1 MPGSVIGIKLNN
13 GWEGTVSRTA
23 DTIIQNRIAKTTMPF
38 GVAVKLN
45 DDNTYS
51 IVATGDTADKVAG
64 ITVREVVQ
72 ANTFDPQSNPDYVA
86 NAPCDVLTRG
96 NCVVKCRR
104 GTPKAGGAVYVRIT
118 DNSSVYAG
126 TIVGGFEADA
136 DSDKTIQVTNIE
148 WTTGVMDAN
157 GIAEVTVKTRA
168 KG

>member
-23 DTIIQNRIAKTTMPF
+23 DTIIQNRIAKTTMSF

-118 DNSSVYAG
+118 DNSSAYAG
-126 TIVGGFEADA
+126 TIVGGFEAEA

>member
-1 MPGSVIGIKLNN
+1 MSGSVIGIKLNN

-23 DTIIQNRIAKTTMPF
+23 DTIIQNRIAKTNMPF

-51 IVATGDTADKVAG
+51 IVATGDTAAMVAG
-64 ITVREVVQ
+64 ITVREVAQ

-86 NAPCDVLTRG
+86 NAPCDVLSRG

-104 GTPKAGGAVYVRIT
+104 GTPKAGTAVYVRII
-118 DNSSVYAG
+118 DNSSAYHG
-126 TIVGGFEADA
+126 TIVGGFEAEA
-136 DSDKTIQVTNIE
+136 DSGKTIQVTNIE

>member
-86 NAPCDVLTRG
+86 NAPCDVLSRG

-104 GTPKAGGAVYVRIT
+104 GTPKAGTAVYVRIT
-118 DNSSVYAG
+118 DNSSIYPG
-126 TIVGGFEADA
+126 TIVGGFEAED
-136 DSDKTIQVTNIE
+136 DEGNTIQVNNIE
-148 WTTGVMDAN
+148 WTTGVMDTN
-157 GIAEVTVKTRA
+157 NIAEVTVKTRA

>member
-51 IVATGDTADKVAG
+51 IVATGDTEDKVAG

-86 NAPCDVLTRG
+86 NAPCDVLIRG

-118 DNSSVYAG
+118 DNSSAYVG
-126 TIVGGFEADA
+126 TIVGGFEAEA
-136 DSDKTIQVTNIE
+136 DSDKTIKVTNIE